1 MIDFLPQLPIL
12 QTAPAGGGG
21 GQMLSLVVTFGV
33 IIAIFYFLV
42 IRPQSK
48 KRKDSEKMLEALKK
62 GDKVSTIGGIR
73 GVITAVKDQTVTVKV
88 DDNTKVEFSKSAI
101 SNVLEKK
108 ESSVEA
114 KE

>member
-1 MIDFLPQLPIL
+1 MINFLPQLPIL
-12 QTAPAGGGG
+12 QTAAPAGGG

-42 IRPQSK
+42 IRPQGK
-48 KRKDSEKMLEALKK
+48 KRKESEKMLETLKK
-62 GDKVSTIGGIR
+62 GDKISTIGGMR
-73 GVITAVKDQTVTVKV
+73 GTITAVKEQTVTVKV

>member
-1 MIDFLPQLPIL
+1 MINFLPQLPIL

-48 KRKDSEKMLEALKK
+48 KRKESRKPCRCPNLTEIQRL
-62 GDKVSTIGGIR
+62 R
-73 GVITAVKDQTVTVKV
+73 GVHGRQDKAQ
-88 DDNTKVEFSKSAI
+88 
-101 SNVLEKK
+101 KK
-108 ESSVEA
+108 RIDINWTNIYNLSRI
-114 KE
+114 